1 MAVFIYF
8 SSHRQKDDDLQRR
21 IRKQIRAL
29 ELLKQSKLPHNMELQ
44 EEKKMLEV
52 ERNQMF
58 IKEMNRLQRE
68 LNEKEKKRRH
78 KFFHDIPDHD
88 AKYRKFIIELETRKA
103 YNRKNTQAKPFNLMS
118 GTRARDCEHESF
130 YKASTQPSFARSSSS
145 MSRLS
150 KFTFK
155 YIIVI
160 AL

>member
-1 MAVFIYF
+1 
-8 SSHRQKDDDLQRR
+8 
-21 IRKQIRAL
+21 
-29 ELLKQSKLPHNMELQ
+29 MELQ

-68 LNEKEKKRRH
+68 LNEKESKRRRH

-103 YNRKNTQAKPFNLMS
+103 CNRKNTQAKPFNLMS
-118 GTRARDCEHESF
+118 ATRARDCEHESF
-130 YKASTQPSFARSSSS
+130 YKASTAQPSFARSSSS

-150 KFTFK
+150 KLLFLLFCKSIQTK
-155 YIIVI
+155 IHEKS
-160 AL
+160 